1 MARARRRKSIF
12 DFYHVIIRG
21 INREKIFE
29 TNRNKKKMMSFLKE
43 KRTDDIEIYAYCLM
57 SNHLHLLLYG
67 QLKDI
72 SRYMKAIET
81 SYALYY
87 NRRMDR
93 NGHVFQNRFKSF
105 PIESEDYLWQCFY
118 YIHLNP
124 VKAKI
129 TGNMERYQYSSAQEY
144 IYGKKGLI
152 SEDVKK
158 FFRNSQMLYSKERV
172 LAQLEETYIEDLS
185 DEAEEQKKR
194 ILKKWIKIYL
204 DEHQDLDLWDLK
216 SLPKK
221 RKDFVDTMLDPRVM
235 SKKELNRR
243 IEQF

>member
-1 MARARRRKSIF
+1 M
-12 DFYHVIIRG
+12 
-21 INREKIFE
+21 IFE
-29 TNRNKKKMMSFLKE
+29 TKRNKEKMMSFLEE
-43 KRTDDIEIYAYCLM
+43 KKKDEIEIYAYCLM
-57 SNHLHLLLYG
+57 SNHLHLLLNG
-67 QLKDI
+67 QLNDI
-72 SRYMKAIET
+72 SYYMQAVET

-105 PIESEDYLWQCFY
+105 PVESEDYLWQCFY

-129 TGNMERYQYSSAQEY
+129 TGKMERYPYSSAREY
-144 IYGKKGLI
+144 VYGKKRLI
-152 SEDVKK
+152 SEEAKNK
-158 FFRNSQMLYSKERV
+158 FRNAQMVYSKEKV
-172 LAQLEETYIEDLS
+172 IAQLEDTYIEDLA
-185 DEAEEQKKR
+185 DEAEEQKER

-204 DEHQDLDLWDLK
+204 DEHQDLDIWDLK

-221 RKDFVDTMLDPRVM
+221 RKDFVETMHDPRVM